1 MYKRSALIFFLFA
14 LALPAG
20 ATTVIPPSDLGN
32 LAKISASVTFAQA
45 VESWVEEG
53 ETIPQT
59 VTRFHLL
66 EAVAGAKTGAVFEV
80 REPGGSLGTVGAVVA
95 GAPAFEPGHRYLL
108 FLDRTA
114 DGRWHSKMMA
124 YGLLEEVPG
133 TDLLRPLAAA
143 GAIEL
148 AQVQGGEKAEPP
160 GLYRQEALL
169 DHLREVV
176 NGTSVWDRQLVAA
189 AEPDPR
195 AQTQFEKLHD
205 KPTACAFLTHS
216 GDNLPFRWFGYETG
230 GQNAVVF
237 ATTPGQTGIAD
248 GGVSAV
254 QQAMAAWTNHS
265 DSVIRFSYGGTQP
278 RSVSCSGNFDL
289 QQGAVLFNDPCS
301 DIANLVGCTGILAFG
316 GAFFDLATQ
325 SYDGE
330 PWHRATSAF
339 VVVNNDAQCIG
350 DLNFKETLTHEL
362 GHAQGFNHHTPP
374 NPRDATMS
382 AALKRDGRGASIAV
396 TDKVCASYAYHTF
409 LDVPYD
415 YWAWRF
421 IEAIENAGVSAVG
434 CLSGNYCP
442 GNTITRDQM
451 AVFLLKAK
459 EGGSYTPPPCTTPRF
474 ADVPCSS
481 TFAPWINELVARG
494 VTAGCGGNNYCPGT
508 AVTRS
513 QMAVFLLATKE
524 GSGYRPPA
532 CTSPRFTDMP
542 CSSSFAPW
550 VNELVARG
558 VTAGCGG
565 SSYCPNDV
573 VNRAQ
578 MAVFLATAFGLPVPP

>member
-1 MYKRSALIFFLFA
+1 MYKRATLVLFLFT
-14 LALPAG
+14 LPVASA
-20 ATTVIPPSDLGN
+20 ATTVIPPADLGD
-32 LAKISASVTFAQA
+32 LARISASVTFAQA

-66 EAVAGAKTGAVFEV
+66 EAVAGAKTGTVFEV
-80 REPGGSLGTVGAVVA
+80 REPGGSLGSVGAAVA
-95 GAPAFEPGHRYLL
+95 GTPVFEPGHRYLL
-108 FLDRTA
+108 FLDRA
-114 DGRWHSKMMA
+114 SGGRWRSKMMA
-124 YGLLEEVPG
+124 YGLLEEVDG
-133 TDLLRPLAAA
+133 SDLLRPLSEAGRIEVQTRDKAA
-143 GAIEL
+143 
-148 AQVQGGEKAEPP
+148 VEPI
-160 GLYRQEALL
+160 GLYRKGALL
-169 DHLREVV
+169 GHLKEVAR
-176 NGTSVWDRQLVAA
+176 GAAVWDRQRVAA
-189 AEPDPR
+189 AEPLGVP
-195 AQTQFEKLHD
+195 TEKLHN
-205 KPTACAFLTHS
+205 KPAACAFMTHP

-230 GQNAVVF
+230 GQSAAVF

-265 DSVIRFSYGGTQP
+265 DSAIRFSYGGTQP
-278 RSVSCSGNFDL
+278 RSVSCSGNFDF

-301 DIANLVGCTGILAFG
+301 DIADLVGCVGVLAFG
-316 GAFFDLATQ
+316 GAFYDLATQ

-339 VVVNNDAQCIG
+339 AVVNNDAQCIG
-350 DLNFKETLTHEL
+350 DVNFKEMLTHEL

-382 AALKRDGRGASIAV
+382 AALKRDGRGAAIAV

-409 LDVPYD
+409 LDVPYN

-434 CLSGNYCP
+434 CPSGSYCP

-474 ADVPCSS
+474 ADVPCSNS
-481 TFAPWINELVARG
+481 FAPWINELVARG
-494 VTAGCGGNNYCPGT
+494 VTAGCGGSNYCPGA

-532 CTSPRFTDMP
+532 CTTPRFADMP

-550 VNELVARG
+550 INELVARG

-565 SSYCPNDV
+565 GNYCPNDV

-578 MAVFLATAFGLPVPP
+578 MAVFLSAAFGLPVPP